1 MHAWPSLFWFSLS
14 ATQAKHS
21 GMAALTTAAGDKA
34 MFDLLRILYHLAT
47 PCQP

>member
-1 MHAWPSLFWFSLS
+1 MRAQPSLFGFCLS

-21 GMAALTTAAGDKA
+21 GMAALTMVAGDKA